1 MTAYTHK
8 LLLLLAPYDIP
19 TVDII
24 GLGYV
29 HRRFLLFRPGDK
41 SVTVKLC
48 TVLFRASIRRIR
60 IDYGATLKLHI
71 AIVAAGNYYVIAGKF
86 LQRQEAIPLRYSLQF
101 YPVAWDFSYFPQAY

>member
-1 MTAYTHK
+1 MATYAHK

-41 SVTVKLC
+41 SVIVKLGA
-48 TVLFRASIRRIR
+48 VLVCSSIRRIC
-60 IDYGATLKLHI
+60 IDYGVTLKI
-71 AIVAAGNYYVIAGKF
+71 
-86 LQRQEAIPLRYSLQF
+86 
-101 YPVAWDFSYFPQAY
+101 

>member
-1 MTAYTHK
+1 MPAYTHK

-19 TVDII
+19 AVYIG

-48 TVLFRASIRRIR
+48 TVLTRSSVRRIC
-60 IDYGATLKLHI
+60 IDYGVILKL
-71 AIVAAGNYYVIAGKF
+71 
-86 LQRQEAIPLRYSLQF
+86 
-101 YPVAWDFSYFPQAY
+101 

>member
-1 MTAYTHK
+1 MATYAHK

-48 TVLFRASIRRIR
+48 AVLVCSPIWWIR
-60 IDYGATLKLHI
+60 IDYGVTLKL
-71 AIVAAGNYYVIAGKF
+71 
-86 LQRQEAIPLRYSLQF
+86 
-101 YPVAWDFSYFPQAY
+101 

>member
-1 MTAYTHK
+1 MAAYAHK

-41 SVTVKLC
+41 NVTVKLC
-48 TVLFRASIRRIR
+48 AVLVRSPIRRIC
-60 IDYGATLKLHI
+60 IDYGVIVKL
-71 AIVAAGNYYVIAGKF
+71 
-86 LQRQEAIPLRYSLQF
+86 
-101 YPVAWDFSYFPQAY
+101 